1 MVEIVLDRITR
12 ALIHNP
18 KEIVG
23 GKFTC
28 LQFLTIPISIPFQRF
43 VLLLKELSLLS
54 LIISPA
60 IVLILFLISPET
72 ESLTVLILFITF
84 CIYPIKPFNRI

>member
-1 MVEIVLDRITR
+1 MLDRIAR

-28 LQFLTIPISIPFQRF
+28 LQFLTITISIPLQQFI
-43 VLLLKELSLLS
+43 LLLKEPSRLS

-60 IVLILFLISPET
+60 IVLILSLTLQET
-72 ESLTVLILFITF
+72 ENLTVLILFITF
-84 CIYPIKPFNRI
+84 CIYPIKPFDLI